1 MRDGPRC
8 FPPDSSCPAVLR
20 YRLASGKVFAYGAV
34 TLCGPA
40 FQPVLLTSSF
50 GAAPALLP
58 RRCLATPTVWA
69 PPLSL
74 ATTRGIIVILF
85 SCRYLDVSV
94 PCVRSL
100 LRSVPGSLP
109 AGSPI
114 RTSAVRAGICP
125 SPPLFAACHVLL
137 RLREPRHPPYALL
150 CFPFSFRLGALE
162 ISLARVTLD
171 RGCLYFF
178 GGGIRSFFALCLRL
192 RFSMSMTFVVVPVVP
207 GRVELP
213 TSTLSV

>member
-40 FQPVLLTSSF
+40 FQPVLLTSFF

-100 LRSVPGSLP
+100 LGSVPGSLP

-114 RTSAVRAGICP
+114 RISADLGIFAPPRGFSQLVTSFFASESLGIP
-125 SPPLFAACHVLL
+125 HTPFSAFLFLFALARSRFLSLVLL
-137 RLREPRHPPYALL
+137 LTADA
-150 CFPFSFRLGALE
+150 STSLE
-162 ISLARVTLD
+162 VASAR
-171 RGCLYFF
+171 
-178 GGGIRSFFALCLRL
+178 FFALCLRL

>member
-1 MRDGPRC
+1 MD
-8 FPPDSSCPAVLR
+8 DAVARAGLPHSDIR
-20 YRLASGKVFAYGAV
+20 AS
-34 TLCGPA
+34 T
-40 FQPVLLTSSF
+40 
-50 GAAPALLP
+50 
-58 RRCLATPTVWA
+58 
-69 PPLSL
+69 
-74 ATTRGIIVILF
+74 
-85 SCRYLDVSV
+85 
-94 PCVRSL
+94 
-100 LRSVPGSLP
+100 
-109 AGSPI
+109 
-114 RTSAVRAGICP
+114 GICP
-125 SPPLFAACHVLL
+125 YARLFAACHVLL

-171 RGCLYFF
+171 RGCLYLF

>member
-20 YRLASGKVFAYGAV
+20 YRLASDKVFAYGAV

-50 GAAPALLP
+50 CAAPALLP

-114 RTSAVRAGICP
+114 RISADLGIFA
-125 SPPLFAACHVLL
+125 PP
-137 RLREPRHPPYALL
+137 RG
-150 CFPFSFRLGALE
+150 FSQL
-162 ISLARVTLD
+162 VT
-171 RGCLYFF
+171 
-178 GGGIRSFFALCLRL
+178 SFFASESLGIPHTPFSAFLFLFALARS
-192 RFSMSMTFVVVPVVP
+192 RF
-207 GRVELP
+207 
-213 TSTLSV
+213 LSLVLLLTADASSYLEVASARFLLFAYAYASVCQ

>member
-40 FQPVLLTSSF
+40 FQPVLLTSFF

-58 RRCLATPTVWA
+58 RRCLATPAVWA

-100 LRSVPGSLP
+100 LGSVPGSLP

-114 RTSAVRAGICP
+114 RISADLGIFA
-125 SPPLFAACHVLL
+125 PP
-137 RLREPRHPPYALL
+137 RG
-150 CFPFSFRLGALE
+150 FSQL
-162 ISLARVTLD
+162 VT
-171 RGCLYFF
+171 
-178 GGGIRSFFALCLRL
+178 SFFASESQGIHRL
-192 RFSMSMTFVVVPVVP
+192 PLLTFCSPHFTCGLIYLKLALLVFY
-207 GRVELP
+207 
-213 TSTLSV
+213 SFIYS